1 MASLSCLPKSSSSR
15 SINLGLIQGL
25 KLTAQAAERGSG
37 GPCPVVTLDQAG
49 FFLDVFQ
56 GFLRP
61 NNNIPHP
68 LPGDVIVLRDFRQ
81 GKIIVILQIIE
92 LFLPRREKIPIK
104 S

>member
-1 MASLSCLPKSSSSR
+1 M
-15 SINLGLIQGL
+15 

-81 GKIIVILQIIE
+81 GKIIVIVQIIE

-104 S
+104 VIEHGHPIGLIFHGAPPFQNM